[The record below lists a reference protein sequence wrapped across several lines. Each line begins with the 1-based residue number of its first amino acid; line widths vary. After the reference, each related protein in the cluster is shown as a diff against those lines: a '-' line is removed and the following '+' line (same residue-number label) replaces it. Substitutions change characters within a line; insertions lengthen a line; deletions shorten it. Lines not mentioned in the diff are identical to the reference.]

1 MPLLV
6 RRINRVKWEQIV
18 DTGINKDVSAD
29 AITNCLKTLNND
41 LSVWHIESDADL
53 EKAILALITGSSQT
67 KLSTLH
73 IVIIDETV
81 ALNKGLNL
89 ANTKGDTVI
98 KELVNIHKDLTNLT
112 YSKLG
117 IVKDL
122 IVDCIK
128 GSRTAFYTRRQLKD
142 LITKALKDGKVDKLD
157 LHKDLVESERL

>member
-6 RRINRVKWEQIV
+6 RRINRAKWEQIV
-18 DTGINKDVSAD
+18 DTGIDKDVSAD
-29 AITNCLKTLNND
+29 AITNCLKTFNND

-73 IVIIDETV
+73 IVIINEAI
-81 ALNKGLNL
+81 ALNRGLSL
-89 ANTKGDTVI
+89 VNTKGDTVV
-98 KELVNIHKDLTNLT
+98 KELINTHRDLNNLT

-122 IVDCIK
+122 NVDSIK
-128 GSRTAFYTRRQLKD
+128 DNRTTFFTKKQLKE
-142 LITKALKDGKVDKLD
+142 LITKALEDGRVDKLE
-157 LHKDLVESERL
+157 LHQDLVASEKL

>member
-18 DTGINKDVSAD
+18 DTGIDKDVSAD
-29 AITNCLKTLNND
+29 AITNCLKTFSND
-41 LSVWHIESDADL
+41 LSVWHIESDVDL

-81 ALNKGLNL
+81 ALSKGLSL
-89 ANTKGDTVI
+89 ADTKGDTVV
-98 KELVNIHKDLTNLT
+98 KELINTHKDITNLT

-122 IVDCIK
+122 IVDCIRE
-128 GSRTAFYTRRQLKD
+128 SRTTFYTRKQLKD

-157 LHKDLVESERL
+157 LHKDLVASEKL